1 MANAAGP
8 SGGCGLGENA
18 ELIIRNDLSDLN
30 QVADWLD
37 RFSEEHGLP
46 SPCTCALQVAL
57 DEVVTNIMRH
67 SGPDPKPLVI
77 RMAVEKEARELAV
90 EVIDDGPPFDP
101 RQAPEPD
108 LTSSLEERKI
118 GGLGCMLVRKLM
130 DRIDYFRNGGLNHLV
145 LHKRFPPA
153 A

>member
-1 MANAAGP
+1 MGAD
-8 SGGCGLGENA
+8 A
-18 ELIIRNDLSDLN
+18 ELIIRNDLAELN

-37 RFSEEHGLP
+37 RVSEEHGVP
-46 SPCTCALQVAL
+46 TPCACALQVAL

-77 RMAVEKEARELAV
+77 RMAVERESRELAV

-101 RQAPEPD
+101 RTAPEPD
-108 LTSSLEERKI
+108 LSTSLEERKI

-130 DRIDYFRNGGLNHLV
+130 DRIDYFRNGGCNHLV
-145 LHKRFPPA
+145 LHKRLTPA